1 MRGSLLVEGV
11 SAESGKAQSSQAGIC
26 QRCKGSL
33 TMQTEDVAQ
42 NGLAP
47 TGSFC
52 SLSRTSSDLLFPQ
65 SFKGMCFLPLS
76 LPPFFL
82 SLCPLSLFPSEK
94 LSCIPSW
101 PQAHYTAK
109 ESFELLMLVSPT
121 TATHFPLS
129 TGVIGTC
136 HHPQLM
142 WFEYETQGSLH
153 GRVLHTQPPLP
164 FLCAVLSPLLWP
176 SLSFLDRESTFAW
189 PCSQPIG
196 LISRASAPFVGRV
209 PALCFL
215 LSPFFFEI

>member
-1 MRGSLLVEGV
+1 MFPSSVPPSLL
-11 SAESGKAQSSQAGIC
+11 
-26 QRCKGSL
+26 
-33 TMQTEDVAQ
+33 
-42 NGLAP
+42 
-47 TGSFC
+47 SFFMPP
-52 SLSRTSSDLLFPQ
+52 LF
-65 SFKGMCFLPLS
+65 F
-76 LPPFFL
+76 
-82 SLCPLSLFPSEK
+82 FPSEK

-109 ESFELLMLVSPT
+109 ESFELPMLLSPA
-121 TATHFPLS
+121 TATHSPLS
-129 TGVIGTC
+129 TGVAGMC
-136 HHPQLM
+136 HPHPQLM
-142 WFEYETQGSLH
+142 WFGYETQGSLH
-153 GRVLHTQPPLP
+153 GTVLHTQPPLP